1 MMQCIRMN
9 NWKYTYKLNHS
20 SIIAIKSQYYHIAR
34 LNQVHIIILQFHNIY
49 IYYKYKTKY
58 SYIQLYYIL
67 YIYYFKI
74 NCYVIKINFI
84 DSKNEKY

>member
-1 MMQCIRMN
+1 MTFLMMQCIRMN

-49 IYYKYKTKY
+49 I
-58 SYIQLYYIL
+58 L
-67 YIYYFKI
+67 
-74 NCYVIKINFI
+74 
-84 DSKNEKY
+84 